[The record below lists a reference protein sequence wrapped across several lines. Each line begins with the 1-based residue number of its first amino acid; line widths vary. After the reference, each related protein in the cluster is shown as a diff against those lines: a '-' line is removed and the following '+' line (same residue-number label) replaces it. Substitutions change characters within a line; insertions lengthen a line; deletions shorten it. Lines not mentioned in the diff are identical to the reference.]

1 MENVKV
7 IEYMGTEVPVT
18 EGLEVETVLEAMN
31 VPTNATRD
39 FNPGTGVLHVSTQ
52 VGSKGA
58 LFDEDEELQDDPEE
72 KFGHE
77 TNEGYEQIEPEKKW
91 ALPKHTFSRDEIKFI
106 ESDEH
111 DYDVENVESLIQAK
125 QDYKALVLPQA
136 HRDAQSFIDGE
147 ITASDLIRKLTV
159 LGL

>member
-1 MENVKV
+1 MENVRV

-18 EGLEVETVLEAMN
+18 EGLEVEAVLEAMN
-31 VPTNATRD
+31 VPANATKD
-39 FNPGTGVLHVSTQ
+39 FNPATGVLHVSTQ

-58 LFDEDEELQDDPEE
+58 LFDEDEELEDDPEE
-72 KFGHE
+72 EFGHE
-77 TNEGYEQIEPEKKW
+77 TTEGYEQVEPEKQW

-106 ESDEH
+106 ESD

-147 ITASDLIRKLTV
+147 ITATDLIRKLTV